1 MDPNNNNKNYKTME
15 TKNPTKKELF
25 KIQQPVK
32 VIEKPMGII
41 EIWPSGYVARK
52 NDGNER
58 ETERYANCLEFLYG
72 HKIAMV

>member
-1 MDPNNNNKNYKTME
+1 ME
-15 TKNPTKKELF
+15 TKICNKKELF
-25 KIQQPVK
+25 KVQQPVK

-52 NDGNER
+52 NDGKEQ
-58 ETERYANCLEFLYG
+58 ETEKYVNCLEFLYG